1 MVESAVTKPAEMCL
15 RLQAIHRWCV
25 TGTPIQRDLGGR
37 HVIVH
42 VHVHGHRVVCC
53 VV

>member
-25 TGTPIQRDLGGR
+25 TGTPIQKDLGGR
-37 HVIVH
+37 HALHALHIH
-42 VHVHGHRVVCC
+42 VW
-53 VV
+53 